1 MLFETGSYT
10 RKSQTTRSPQELH
23 VQMAKM
29 SRLKTLIRN
38 HKVIIIGTLCCSYN
52 LLAQT
57 PQTDGTGTDSIS
69 AHMELEE
76 VEAVAESPAE
86 LESASLKPLVSVT
99 SQDIIA
105 AGHSSPEEMLE
116 YLPDLDIRQR
126 GNIGT

>member
-1 MLFETGSYT
+1 
-10 RKSQTTRSPQELH
+10 
-23 VQMAKM
+23 
-29 SRLKTLIRN
+29 
-38 HKVIIIGTLCCSYN
+38 
-52 LLAQT
+52 
-57 PQTDGTGTDSIS
+57 
-69 AHMELEE
+69 MELEE